1 MRELKPK
8 CALRESFSISFG
20 LLWPRGATTTNV
32 DWTAVYRER
41 EREREQREGKGTLAA
56 CLHFRFFTPR
66 LGFDCGLLWFKAAA
80 GGSRQPVHVLGTWYT
95 TRERSRERK
104 GEEEEKSTC
113 LAIVDS
119 HSLLL
124 LAAAGSLSNANCLGL
139 LSSPNLAL
147 AFQIVW
153 PRICRDL
160 LMIRC
165 GTVRVLQVEVG
176 SGPSRGLAWP
186 GQVLAC
192 RLNATRS
199 CRHRRRR
206 CHLWPRKASKGS
218 AHVNHDF
225 SFSYD
230 FNSNWESSSI
240 SACLPACKAISS
252 HWFE

>member
-119 HSLLL
+119 HSFWLQLE
-124 LAAAGSLSNANCLGL
+124 
-139 LSSPNLAL
+139 
-147 AFQIVW
+147 VY
-153 PRICRDL
+153 
-160 LMIRC
+160 LMP
-165 GTVRVLQVEVG
+165 T
-176 SGPSRGLAWP
+176 
-186 GQVLAC
+186 VLAC
-192 RLNATRS
+192 
-199 CRHRRRR
+199 C
-206 CHLWPRKASKGS
+206 PRQI
-218 AHVNHDF
+218 
-225 SFSYD
+225 
-230 FNSNWESSSI
+230 W
-240 SACLPACKAISS
+240 
-252 HWFE
+252 HWLFKLSDREFVVTC

>member
-1 MRELKPK
+1 MGRGTRLKTIEINNSCVWENWSQSAR
-8 CALRESFSISFG
+8 CANLFRFLLGFYGPGEQQLQMWTG
-20 LLWPRGATTTNV
+20 LQCT
-32 DWTAVYRER
+32 EK
-41 EREREQREGKGTLAA
+41 EREREQRVRGREEGTLAA

-147 AFQIVW
+147 AVQIVW

-176 SGPSRGLAWP
+176 SGPSRGLAWSSVGMSLKCYTKLP
-186 GQVLAC
+186 PSPSPSSVPSLA
-192 RLNATRS
+192 
-199 CRHRRRR
+199 
-206 CHLWPRKASKGS
+206 KAGKQGLGP
-218 AHVNHDF
+218 
-225 SFSYD
+225 
-230 FNSNWESSSI
+230 
-240 SACLPACKAISS
+240 C
-252 HWFE
+252 